1 MRCATSSPSPCR
13 MHSRASSRP
22 FSGPRD
28 REGVFQPSLFARYE
42 RAEQALVLA
51 MAEMYFHGVSTRKV
65 TAVIEVVCGTNVSAS
80 AVSTLARKL
89 DVTLTAW
96 RQRRL
101 NEHPYP
107 QLVVEAL
114 V

>member
-1 MRCATSSPSPCR
+1 